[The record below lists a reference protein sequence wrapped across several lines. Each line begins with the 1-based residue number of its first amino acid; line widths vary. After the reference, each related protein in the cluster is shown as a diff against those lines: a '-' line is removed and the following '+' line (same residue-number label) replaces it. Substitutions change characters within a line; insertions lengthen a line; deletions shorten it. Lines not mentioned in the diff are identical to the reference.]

1 MMVEDTTGQKAL
13 LGRPKKL
20 RQGVLTCLSGFIEQV
35 SSFVLPKPDKS
46 MESRHHSIPFVE
58 G

>member
-35 SSFVLPKPDKS
+35 SYSPIICVVIS
-46 MESRHHSIPFVE
+46 TT
-58 G
+58 

>member
-1 MMVEDTTGQKAL
+1 MMVEDPSGEKAL

-35 SSFVLPKPDKS
+35 TVELRYKQCL
-46 MESRHHSIPFVE
+46 SIFS
-58 G
+58 